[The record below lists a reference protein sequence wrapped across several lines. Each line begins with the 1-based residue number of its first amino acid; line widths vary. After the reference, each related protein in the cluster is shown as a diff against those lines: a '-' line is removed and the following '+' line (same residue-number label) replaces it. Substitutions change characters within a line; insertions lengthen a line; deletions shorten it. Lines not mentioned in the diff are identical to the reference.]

1 MVLAFL
7 GACGD
12 VPGPDCFVP
21 AAGVEG
27 GGFGAGVECE
37 GGKGGGG
44 ALVEVGLFTCLV
56 DWSIGQCP
64 WIFCCLFLFFF
75 SRKEGNWYGG
85 DGGSPTSNT
94 TLLAVPALS
103 AT

>member
-27 GGFGAGVECE
+27 GGFGARVECE
-37 GGKGGGG
+37 GCKGGRR

-64 WIFCCLFLFFF
+64 WIFCFLFLFFF
-75 SRKEGNWYGG
+75 RKEGNWYGG